1 MKNRKIL
8 QNFIKRKKE
17 KEKKKII
24 HLSLHTPS
32 DFFLHN
38 TPQVEDYA
46 P

>member
-8 QNFIKRKKE
+8 QNFIKRKRE
-17 KEKKKII
+17 KEKII

>member
-8 QNFIKRKKE
+8 QNFIKRKK
-17 KEKKKII
+17 KKKKII